1 MPELV
6 LALASYTT
14 SRDTTRVRLDYA
26 DLTGAQLTD
35 SILIG
40 AQIHRRDAWPCK
52 LMGADLR
59 GAVLSGVDLTNAD
72 FRNTTWA
79 GAKSGAPPP
88 QSFLRHPRRPI

>member
-1 MPELV
+1 MERR
-6 LALASYTT
+6 S
-14 SRDTTRVRLDYA
+14 
-26 DLTGAQLTD
+26 TD
-35 SILIG
+35 VMLG
-40 AQIHRRDAWPCK
+40 RAK